1 MSEVY
6 IFMVGAVLFVL
17 TTSAT
22 FLFGMLRFNEVYEDP
37 QAELETLESVSTST
51 VDARAPVDA

>member
-1 MSEVY
+1 MSDPY
-6 IFMVGAVLFVL
+6 IFIIGAVLFVF

-37 QAELETLESVSTST
+37 DAELDKLESVAQP
-51 VDARAPVDA
+51 DPVVEEA